1 MTAVRLP
8 NTSEN
13 QTLVAEALRDGKLV
27 AFPTDTVYGLA
38 ASITDTDALRRIYH
52 VKVRSIS
59 KALVLMVS
67 DPSQLDLIVKNVT
80 PAAKALVE
88 AYWPG
93 ALTVIFQKADHIPKE
108 ASPLET
114 VGVRIPD
121 HPLVIS
127 LLQET
132 GPLAV
137 TSANLSGLENAS
149 NADQVFEMLG
159 EKIDYIL
166 DGGETPS
173 SQASTVVDCSL
184 PTPKIL
190 REGPIT
196 EADIQKVIAS
206 VK

>member
-1 MTAVRLP
+1 MTAIRLP
-8 NTSEN
+8 DSPEN
-13 QTLVAEALRDGKLV
+13 RNVVAQALRDGKLV

-38 ASITDTDALRRIYH
+38 ATISDTAALRRIYH

-59 KALVLMVS
+59 KALVLMVP
-67 DPSQLDLIVKNVT
+67 DASQLDTVVKNVT
-80 PAAKALVE
+80 LQAQALVE

-121 HPLVIS
+121 HPLVID
-127 LLQET
+127 LLQKT

-190 REGPIT
+190 RPGPIT
-196 EADIQKVIAS
+196 AADIQSVIS
-206 VK
+206 GM